1 MKINELIEREKELKL
16 EQERTKELYI
26 KLCGAVEFCQALIE
40 VENKKIES
48 ESKEKVKKK
57 DG

>member
-16 EQERTKELYI
+16 EQQRTKELYI

-40 VENKKIES
+40 VENKKS
-48 ESKEKVKKK
+48 ESSEKVKKK